1 MQASIVDQ
9 YLLVDYVCCV
19 PSPLIVRL
27 LTWEVNLEPIR
38 AATPGQGQ
46 VAIRAANTAV
56 GHCGCTPV
64 QYSAFSISRAPFL
77 PRQ

>member
-56 GHCGCTPV
+56 LETLTCHSDERNV
-64 QYSAFSISRAPFL
+64 
-77 PRQ
+77 